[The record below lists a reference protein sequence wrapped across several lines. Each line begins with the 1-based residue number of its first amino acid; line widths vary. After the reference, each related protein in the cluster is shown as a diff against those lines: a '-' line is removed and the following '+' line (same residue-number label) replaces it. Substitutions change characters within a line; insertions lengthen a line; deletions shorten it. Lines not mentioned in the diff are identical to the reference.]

1 INDTTSSIDLARPPS
16 AVAGDRYAGAS
27 STMTS
32 MEIGNDQFYVCRE
45 VTARNF
51 IVYRQGIQLDREQ
64 LERMRKSANENRSEV
79 GGLPGVNMIRN
90 EDGTLSQA
98 PPFPD
103 WFNEQCRRELMLA
116 GDPEDGTGDETPK
129 SFMSSEMALREY
141 ATGVGHVTCHN
152 DAAQRHEN
160 MKLLLKA
167 QLEYYFSRENL
178 AQDRYLKCQ
187 MDADGFVAISTIAG
201 FRKVVALTDNYDLIV
216 QTLRESRK
224 VEVDDAGERVRPISQ
239 RCTIILR
246 EMGEKTEEE
255 VKEMLAGGPA
265 YKSLRTYGNND
276 EWYVV
281 YCNEETT
288 KTAYL
293 HIQQL
298 KPSICARIKSGPP
311 PDQQLFVQPPQD
323 DVVSSIGDDPYPVF
337 DLGKLLASMGYVPRA
352 TYRPGTTVVQVV
364 ESGPTP
370 SPAPSPVPLAMQQMQ
385 LQPSLMV
392 GGPGEYPALLNGA
405 GPMMH
410 PGNGGGG
417 GYRRGSISH
426 SRNGGTG
433 GGGAGGQSGRLP
445 HHHPRGGGGA
455 SGVPAPRASNG
466 SRGASNGGSLTVV
479 TGKPIRGGDKRWGT
493 RNGHTPTAH
502 LSSSMTSL
510 GGGETTSFN
519 HSWGSSG
526 GSREGG
532 TGGAHST
539 STLNDS
545 ATTAH
550 SPLSSSD
557 PLFNYEDLA
566 FPSLVE
572 PKPAPEPVKPKL
584 SFSSV
589 AAGRKE
595 ERKEPPKK
603 SFAACL
609 KP

>member
-1 INDTTSSIDLARPPS
+1 MATSL
-16 AVAGDRYAGAS
+16 
-27 STMTS
+27 

-45 VTARNF
+45 VTPRNY
-51 IVYRQGIQLDREQ
+51 ILYRQGIQLHPDQ
-64 LERMRKSANENRSEV
+64 LERMRKSANENREA
-79 GGLPGVNMIRN
+79 GGLPGVNTIRN

-116 GDPEDGTGDETPK
+116 GDPEEGGDETPK
-129 SFMSSEMALREY
+129 SFLSSDIALREY
-141 ATGVGHVTCHN
+141 DTGIGHVTCHN

-255 VKEMLAGGPA
+255 VKEMLAGGPP

-288 KTAYL
+288 KNAYL

-298 KPSICARIKSGPP
+298 KPSICVCYTFEFIFLLDTLIYICQARIKSGPP

-323 DVVSSIGDDPYPVF
+323 DVVSIGEDPYPVF

-352 TYRPGTTVVQVV
+352 TYRPGTTVVQVISIDKVIVV
-364 ESGPTP
+364 ESGLNP
-370 SPAPSPVPLAMQQMQ
+370 SPAPSPLPLPLPEYPM
-385 LQPSLMV
+385 LNGTPLLSSNYGINGV
-392 GGPGEYPALLNGA
+392 GGGA
-405 GPMMH
+405 
-410 PGNGGGG
+410 
-417 GYRRGSISH
+417 YRRGGGSHHSRGGASSGGRSH
-426 SRNGGTG
+426 SNR
-433 GGGAGGQSGRLP
+433 GGAGGA
-445 HHHPRGGGGA
+445 A
-455 SGVPAPRASNG
+455 STTPRASNG
-466 SRGASNGGSLTVV
+466 SRGALNGGSLTVV
-479 TGKPIRGGDKRWGT
+479 TGKQIRGGEKRWAS
-493 RNGHTPTAH
+493 RNGLVANNGTGGAGGDSA
-502 LSSSMTSL
+502 SSSSP
-510 GGGETTSFN
+510 FN
-519 HSWGSSG
+519 SSWGS
-526 GSREGG
+526 SREGG
-532 TGGAHST
+532 TKEGPGSATPTHSS

-545 ATTAH
+545 SDTAH
-550 SPLSSSD
+550 SPLSAEQ
-557 PLFNYEDLA
+557 LFNYEDQA

-572 PKPAPEPVKPKL
+572 PKPEPEPKAKKL

-589 AAGRKE
+589 AAGRRE
-595 ERKEPPKK
+595 ERKEPPRK

-609 KP
+609 K